1 MLHTLNNIRFESL
14 VIVLL
19 IILNNIFHDRD
30 RDRDCDRVRDR
41 DRSDIE

>member
-1 MLHTLNNIRFESL
+1 MHTLNNIRFESL

-19 IILNNIFHDRD
+19 IILNNIFHDHD